1 MDKIQLS
8 PIQVKPDY
16 LKKWNETSR
25 DFFFLTLNEVPIRQ
39 TLYRI
44 GGFNYPNPETDKYF
58 LLLKHTEAFYSK
70 DILKITKSANPRHLA
85 SSWVI
90 IDSKGNELFEAE
102 NYEPIYLIKNS
113 CIYSYKGN
121 YYNIETGES
130 YGSNYSKME
139 SENYLF
145 VNNEYHKDTSKR
157 GVLKVNKLTGES
169 ELFQ

>member
-1 MDKIQLS
+1 MEKIQLS

-16 LKKWNETSR
+16 LKKWNENCR
-25 DFFFLTLNEVPIRQ
+25 DFFVLTLNGAPIRQ

-44 GGFNYPNPETDKYF
+44 GGLNYPNLETDKYF

-70 DILKITKSANPRHLA
+70 DILKMLKSTDPRHLS

-90 IDSKGNELFEAE
+90 VDSKGNELFEGDK
-102 NYEPIYLIKNS
+102 YEPVYLTKNS

-121 YYNIETGES
+121 YYNIETGEL
-130 YGSNYSKME
+130 YGSCSSSIS

-145 VNNEYHKDTSKR
+145 VNNEFHKDTSKR
-157 GVLKVNKLTGES
+157 GVLKINKLTGES